1 MILYS
6 EKDYKGHLK
15 REVENI
21 LGQNISIK
29 EQFTNGTIGSALYR
43 PLKVNLNSGVFSLIE
58 QNSRG
63 NFEKYKKGLLL
74 RINKNQDLYFIA
86 ISYNEIDRI
95 ELKKG
100 KEVISPLLFSPFR
113 LLLNLGVPVRY
124 ARYFRI
130 HLSEYSIERMTLKIV
145 SNSESVVLDS
155 NGYNYY
161 GEKDYFKSI
170 KETAYNTLHKSK
182 GGK

>member
-15 REVENI
+15 REVDNI

-29 EQFTNGTIGSALYR
+29 EQLKHGTIGSALYR
-43 PLKVNLNSGVFSLIE
+43 PLKVNIDSGAFSLIE

-63 NFEKYKKGLLL
+63 NFEKYKNGLLL

-100 KEVISPLLFSPFR
+100 KEVISPLIFSPFR
-113 LLLNLGVPVRY
+113 LLLNLGIHVRY

-130 HLSEYSIERMTLKIV
+130 HLSEYSIERMTLKIA
-145 SNSESVVLDS
+145 SDTESVVLDS

-161 GEKDYFKSI
+161 SEKDYFKSI
-170 KETAYNTLHKSK
+170 KNSVQQAILKQK
-182 GGK
+182 G